1 MLFGAARRRN
11 VPNFV
16 VLKNVPNTG
25 TRIELAAVSI
35 VRDFSFELTGSKGSV
50 GRITSHLGE
59 DISPVGSSDNSDGL
73 LLVKTEFVDWQHSQK
88 DWNTQCAEP
97 RRLMATLGHS
107 S

>member
-1 MLFGAARRRN
+1 MLFGAGRRRN
-11 VPNFV
+11 VHNFV

-59 DISPVGSSDNSDGL
+59 DTDVYPLWEVWTIVTDSCL
-73 LLVKTEFVDWQHSQK
+73 
-88 DWNTQCAEP
+88 
-97 RRLMATLGHS
+97 
-107 S
+107 